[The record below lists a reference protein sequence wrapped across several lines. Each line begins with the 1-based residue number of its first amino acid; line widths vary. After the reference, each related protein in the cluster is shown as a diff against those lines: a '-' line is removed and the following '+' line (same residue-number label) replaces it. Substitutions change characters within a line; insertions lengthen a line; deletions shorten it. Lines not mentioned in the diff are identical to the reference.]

1 MTQHQSALKEI
12 FQMRRYLFGWRPPNE
27 REAELQRSY
36 GAAILRMYNEYNK
49 PGYKRPVFA
58 CGNRARAFALFDQ
71 GYRPRDITR
80 RQVGFIKRKC
90 LYVYYSEWQTI
101 AQAETAILLLLREL
115 CEAERERRAREW
127 RVAPSIQVST
137 RRTSLR

>member
-1 MTQHQSALKEI
+1 MIQHQLAIKEI
-12 FQMRRYLFGWRPPNE
+12 YQMQRYLFGWKPPNE
-27 REAELQRSY
+27 REAELQRTY
-36 GAAILRMYNEYNK
+36 RAAILRVYNENNK
-49 PGYKRPVFA
+49 PGYRRPVFA
-58 CGNRARAFALFDQ
+58 CGNRARAFALFDK

-90 LYVYYSEWQTI
+90 LYVYFAEWQTI
-101 AQAETAILLLLREL
+101 VKAELAMLLMLREI
-115 CEAERERRAREW
+115 CQGEQERRAREW